1 MQLFYAPHIT
11 EEDSLFTLSKEE
23 SHHAVK
29 VLRMTAGSDIYV
41 TNGSGLMIRGVIEIA
56 SPTSVSV
63 RVEEHL
69 PDAQRRPYHIHI
81 AIAPTKMNERMEW
94 FLEKAT
100 EVGVDEVTP
109 IICHHS
115 ERRVYNCERGRRVI
129 LSAGKQ
135 SLKATFP
142 TLNEAIPFK
151 EFIKNNTSSTRFM
164 AHCMDEGEKVLLPAA
179 MRDVDDICILIGPEG
194 DFSTDELQMALNM
207 GYVPV
212 SLGESRLRAETAALY
227 AVMAAYAVKSI

>member
-227 AVMAAYAVKSI
+227 AVMAAYAVKGI

>member
-151 EFIKNNTSSTRFM
+151 EFIKNNTSSARFM

-194 DFSTDELQMALNM
+194 DFSAEELQMALDM
-207 GYVPV
+207 GYIPV

>member
-11 EEDSLFTLSKEE
+11 ETDTIFTLSKEE

-41 TNGSGLMIRGVIEIA
+41 TNGCGLMIRGVIELA
-56 SPTSVSV
+56 SPSSVSV
-63 RVEEHL
+63 RVEEIL
-69 PDAQRRPYHIHI
+69 PDVQRRPYHIHI

-100 EVGVDEVTP
+100 EVGVDEITP

-135 SLKATFP
+135 SLKAAFP
-142 TLNEAIPFK
+142 TLNEATSFK
-151 EFIKNNTSSTRFM
+151 EFIKNTTSAAKFM
-164 AHCMDEGEKVLLPAA
+164 AHCMEEGEKVLLTSA
-179 MRDVDDICILIGPEG
+179 MREADDICVLIGPEG
-194 DFSTDELQMALNM
+194 DFSAEELQIALSA
-207 GYVPV
+207 GYIPV

>member
-41 TNGSGLMIRGVIEIA
+41 TNGSGLMIRGVIEVA

-69 PDAQRRPYHIHI
+69 PDVQRRPYHIHI

-100 EVGVDEVTP
+100 EVGVDEITP

-151 EFIKNNTSSTRFM
+151 EFIKNNTSSARFM
-164 AHCMDEGEKVLLPAA
+164 AHCMEEGEKVLLTSA
-179 MRDVDDICILIGPEG
+179 MREADDICVLIGPEG
-194 DFSTDELQMALNM
+194 DFSAEELQMALDM
-207 GYVPV
+207 GYIPV